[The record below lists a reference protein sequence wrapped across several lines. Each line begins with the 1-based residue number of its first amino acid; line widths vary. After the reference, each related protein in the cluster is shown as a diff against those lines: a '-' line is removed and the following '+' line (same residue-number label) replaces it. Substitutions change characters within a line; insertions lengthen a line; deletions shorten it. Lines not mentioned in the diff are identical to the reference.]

1 MKNFIKHSLIAKIV
15 LAVIVLGLLY
25 VGYTAIV
32 STKQKN
38 VKPYTVKSGSI
49 TQMVS
54 AVGNVVFGNMDELN
68 FPISGK
74 LSQVYVKD
82 GQNVQVGEKLASLT
96 TTTLEENVQTAQN
109 NYDSAQQKI
118 NALYGQASQDVQ
130 TAQNA
135 LNQAQAT
142 LNTDQTN
149 LNSISPT
156 SPNYQTLESKVQS
169 DNTQVSIDQQNLQS
183 AQQEPLYYNLAPL
196 IDAKNNAYINLE
208 QAQSTLA
215 QATLVSPINGTVIFL
230 SSIAPNE
237 QVGASSQGGSK
248 GIASA
253 QSGISNVAGNS
264 FITIA
269 NTKSAQIFSYVD
281 ESSIAKVSVGQSVD
295 ISLTAYPNQK
305 FKGSVVS
312 IEPSSTIIQNVVNYG
327 VTISIDN
334 PPSSIKLGMSANVN
348 IITSQASNTLLI
360 PNSALVYTTSGKPL
374 VILDQNGKYTKKSI
388 QTGISNIYF
397 TQVTGGLKAGDKIVV
412 NGNSSFKIKSTST
425 KGLLGGKAKGGGSKG
440 IGAKLGL

>member
-1 MKNFIKHSLIAKIV
+1 
-15 LAVIVLGLLY
+15 
-25 VGYTAIV
+25 
-32 STKQKN
+32 
-38 VKPYTVKSGSI
+38 
-49 TQMVS
+49 MVS

-130 TAQNA
+130 TAQNT

-142 LNTDQTN
+142 LNADQTN
-149 LNSISPT
+149 LNSISST

-169 DNTQVSIDQQNLQS
+169 DNTQVSIDQQNLQN

-208 QAQSTLA
+208 QAQSALA

-360 PNSALVYTTSGKPL
+360 PNSALVYTNSGKPL

-397 TQVTGGLKAGDKIVV
+397 TQVTSGLKAGDKIVV
-412 NGNSSFKIKSTST
+412 NGNSSFKIKSTGT
-425 KGLLGGKAKGGGSKG
+425 KGLLGGKVKGGGSKG
-440 IGAKLGL
+440 IGTKLGL